1 MDRALKISQSNKQK
15 SKNKICAREASQFQL
30 AGTHAWPWDPR
41 LPKRNPQAA
50 YDLPGKTTHAKD
62 PMPSRQHVTSLKYL
76 LQHVVTGCGILK
88 AICVTTLR
96 LECHNILL

>member
-41 LPKRNPQAA
+41 LSKRIPQAA
-50 YDLPGKTTHAKD
+50 RDLPGKTTRAKD
-62 PMPSRQHVTSLKYL
+62 PLPSRQCVTSLKYL
-76 LQHVVTGCGILK
+76 LQHVVIGCDILK
-88 AICVTTLR
+88 AICLTVLR
-96 LECHNILL
+96 LKCHNMWS

>member
-30 AGTHAWPWDPR
+30 AGTHAWPWVPR

-50 YDLPGKTTHAKD
+50 CDLPGKTTRATKIQC
-62 PMPSRQHVTSLKYL
+62 PPGNM
-76 LQHVVTGCGILK
+76 LQAL
-88 AICVTTLR
+88 
-96 LECHNILL
+96 NIYCNMLS